1 MSTFG
6 EMIDSTLLELSGYS
20 VLQDQAT
27 HLTSQVSQS
36 ASVLPLADTSAISR
50 GLIEIGDELL
60 WVDSI
65 NAQTSTAIVAPYGRG
80 FRGTDAATHA
90 AGSRVVSAPVFPRS
104 LVKSKINEA
113 IRATFPDL
121 FAVASTTFS
130 FVPARTT
137 YELPAGAQ
145 DIINVAWQSVG
156 PSREWNP
163 IRRYRLDKQANTS
176 TFPSGVTLSIY
187 DMITPGRTIQV
198 NYTTQPNA
206 MVNDN
211 DDFVTA
217 TGLPASCEDVIRL
230 GVAYRMVP
238 FFDSPHLS
246 GISAEADFGINNRPV
261 GSSANMARFMLQMY
275 GVRLQEES
283 KRLREL
289 FPVRAYYTR

>member
-27 HLTSQVSQS
+27 HLTSQVSAS
-36 ASVLPLADTSAISR
+36 ALTLPISDTSAISR
-50 GLIEIGDELL
+50 GLVEIGDELI
-60 WVDSI
+60 WVDSVDTG
-65 NAQTSTAIVAPYGRG
+65 ASTVTVAPYGRG
-80 FRGTDAATHA
+80 FRGTTAAAHG

-104 LVKSKINEA
+104 LVKSKINES
-113 IRATFPDL
+113 IRGTFPDL
-121 FAVASTTFS
+121 FAVGTTTLS

-163 IRRYRLDKQANTS
+163 IRRYRLDKQANTT

-206 MVNDN
+206 MVNDS

-261 GSSANMARFMLQMY
+261 GSSANMGRFMLQMY
-275 GVRLQEES
+275 GVRLQEEAR
-283 KRLREL
+283 RLREL
-289 FPVRAYYTR
+289 FPVRSYYTR

>member
-27 HLTSQVSQS
+27 HLTAQVSSTAS
-36 ASVLPLADTSAISR
+36 ALPIADTTAISR
-50 GLIEIGDELL
+50 GLIEINDELM
-60 WVDSI
+60 WVDTVDSQSKTV
-65 NAQTSTAIVAPYGRG
+65 ALAPYGRG
-80 FRGTDAATHA
+80 YRGTTAATHA
-90 AGSRVVSAPVFPRS
+90 AGSRVVSSPVFPRS
-104 LVKSKINEA
+104 LVKAKINEA

-163 IRRYRLDKQANTS
+163 IRRYRLDKQANTT

-198 NYTTQPNA
+198 NYTTQPNP
-206 MVNDN
+206 MVNDG
-211 DDFVTA
+211 DDFVTT

-246 GISAEADFGINNRPV
+246 GLSAEADFGINNRPV